1 MKILVVDDDLVLADL
16 VAFTLRRE
24 GFSVIQALDGESAL
38 QQWQLAQ
45 PDLIVLDVNLPKS
58 VPYWDGFR
66 LCQHIRQQSTV
77 PIILLTVRSAENDIV
92 QGLALGADDYIVK
105 PFSPRQLVARVQ
117 AALRRANAHQ
127 PRASLTRENAL
138 FQLDTERR
146 IVRRAAGAPIP
157 LTALETR
164 LLEILIHN
172 TGIVLS
178 TEKLLTAIW
187 GSGGGSRDMLRQLV
201 HRLREK
207 IDPTPGE
214 QAILETIPGIGY
226 CLRKLPAVMHE

>member
-1 MKILVVDDDLVLADL
+1 LADL

-38 QQWQLAQ
+38 QQWQVAQ

-58 VPYWDGFR
+58 VPHWDGFR

-92 QGLALGADDYIVK
+92 QGLTLGADDYIVK
-105 PFSPRQLVARVQ
+105 PFSPRQLVARIQ

-127 PRASLTRENAL
+127 PRASLTRENTL

-207 IDPTPGE
+207 IDSTPGE
-214 QAILETIPGIGY
+214 QAILETIPGVGY
-226 CLRKLPAVMHE
+226 CLRKPPAVAHE